1 MRREWKRTLG
11 VLLTVAIAALPG
23 WAVATTVRIETPVG
37 PLDIELYDTQAP
49 ITVANFLTYVRDRA
63 YDRSIVHRSARIGS
77 GATSTPFVIQGGG
90 FYVSSTTGALT
101 GIATRAT
108 IQNEYAADRPN
119 VRGSV
124 AMAKQ
129 GGNPNSATSQWF
141 INMVDNTTTLGPT
154 NNGGFTVFGRLTTPS
169 LAVAD
174 AIAALPRLACAS
186 PYGEL
191 PVLVSNTTCTTVVAE
206 QLVMSPR
213 VRELSVGPTAN
224 ASDRVFNYLE
234 AVYPQYAAPATNV
247 SQIGFGYYYRHYTK
261 TNAYLGTRLG
271 RVYYLLPENNGVPVD
286 IGTID
291 EWVATAAAAGY

>member
-1 MRREWKRTLG
+1 MNAEWKRTLRG
-11 VLLTVAIAALPG
+11 VLLVAAAALLPG
-23 WAVATTVRIETPVG
+23 WAAATMVRVETPVG
-37 PLDIELYDTQAP
+37 PLDIELYDAQAP
-49 ITVANFLTYVRDRA
+49 VTVANFLTYVRDRA
-63 YDRSIVHRSARIGS
+63 YDRSIVHRSARAG
-77 GATSTPFVIQGGG
+77 TSPFVIQGGG
-90 FYVSSTTGALT
+90 FYVPTTTGVLT
-101 GIATRAT
+101 AITTRSA
-108 IQNEYAADRPN
+108 IQNEYSADRPN

-124 AMAKQ
+124 AMAKL

-141 INMVDNTTTLGPT
+141 VNMIDNTTTLGPT
-154 NNGGFTVFGRLTTPS
+154 NNGGFTVFGRLTAPS

-174 AIAALPRLACAS
+174 AIAALPRLACTS

-191 PVLVSNTTCTTVVAE
+191 PVLVSTTSCAALTVE
-206 QLVMSPR
+206 QLVLSPR
-213 VRELSVGPTAN
+213 VRELSVGATAN

-247 SQIGFGYYYRHYTK
+247 SQIGFGYYFRQYTK

-291 EWVATAAAAGY
+291 EWVAQAAAAGY